1 MGLAD
6 DICTEIP
13 DVGDPFA
20 LSLPGG
26 LEIQDYN
33 LMKAIQPLLAPLIP
47 LFNIIDAVVA
57 LYNCLKAIPDCLGPP
72 PDPTALAQ
80 CLPDLAQKIMKLL
93 NLVPILSLPITV
105 AALVDL
111 VIAALREVK
120 TKLQNLVDQL
130 GQMER
135 SIEHARN
142 LNDAGLSAILAC
154 AQGNVEQ
161 ESRNMG
167 KQLASLGKLLGLL
180 DLFMNMIGGPKVP
193 SLTNLNGLSLKEVL
207 APIDLLVSAL
217 MTVREAIPFPVT
229 GAHSTQV
236 L

>member
-6 DICTEIP
+6 TICTAIP

-26 LEIQDYN
+26 LEIEDYN
-33 LMKAIQPLLAPLIP
+33 LMKAIQPLLAPLVP
-47 LFNIIDAVVA
+47 LFDIIDTVVA
-57 LYNCLKAIPDCLGPP
+57 IYNCVKAIPDCFGPP
-72 PDPTALAQ
+72 PDPSGLVH
-80 CLPDLAQKIMKLL
+80 CLPTLADKIMKLL
-93 NLVPILSLPITV
+93 KLVPQLSLPITI
-105 AALVDL
+105 ASLVDL

-130 GQMER
+130 GQIER
-135 SIEHARN
+135 SIEHGRN
-142 LNDAGLSAILAC
+142 LNDAGLTAILAC

-161 ESRNMG
+161 EARNMG
-167 KQLASLGKLLGLL
+167 KQLASLGKLLAIISM
-180 DLFMNMIGGPKVP
+180 FMEMVGGPAVP
-193 SLTNLNGLSLKEVL
+193 NLTDLDGIPLKQVL
-207 APIDLLVSAL
+207 APIDALVSVL

-229 GAHSTQV
+229 GANSTQV